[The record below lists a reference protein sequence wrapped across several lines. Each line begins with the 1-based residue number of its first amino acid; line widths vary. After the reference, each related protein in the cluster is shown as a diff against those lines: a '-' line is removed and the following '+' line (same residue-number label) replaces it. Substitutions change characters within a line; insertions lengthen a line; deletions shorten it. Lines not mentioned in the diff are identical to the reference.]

1 MRPFSV
7 LHVCMGNICRSPMAE
22 RLLAARLR
30 DALGPVADELVRSH
44 GAGTGD
50 WHIGDGMNPP
60 AARQVLARGGST
72 EGFAARWLEPP
83 LIAESDL
90 ILTATAEQWE
100 HVVTLAPEAAPRT
113 FVLGEFARLLAAVD
127 TADLPRYGPE
137 VAAVADRGRAL
148 VAAVHAAR
156 GGEPPVP
163 EDDLEDPWGRGEA
176 FFSRT
181 ADQVEDAIKPL
192 VDALTG

>member
-1 MRPFSV
+1 
-7 LHVCMGNICRSPMAE
+7 
-22 RLLAARLR
+22 
-30 DALGPVADELVRSH
+30 
-44 GAGTGD
+44 
-50 WHIGDGMNPP
+50 MNPP

>member
-127 TADLPRYGPE
+127 TADLPGYRPE

-148 VAAVHAAR
+148 VAAAHAAR